1 MKDDATSDK
10 VVAEEGWGPTLRL
23 STLVLVR
30 GLAHRLSTAREGHGG
45 RRIVGVTAGIVGAAA
60 GMYAKARGW
69 I

>member
-1 MKDDATSDK
+1 M
-10 VVAEEGWGPTLRL
+10 RL

-45 RRIVGVTAGIVGAAA
+45 RRIVGVTASIVGAAA